1 MRPLR
6 IAIAAAVLSIV
17 VAGGSARAASLQPI
31 GSFAEPIYVTSDP
44 GDAERL
50 FVVERAGR
58 VLQVEDGTTSTF
70 ADLRSAVGCVGECS
84 GERGLLSIAPAP
96 DFDTSGRLYV
106 DYAKDTDGT
115 IHVAELRADGATA
128 PLSSLRDV
136 LVIPHPG
143 QSNHNGGQL
152 QFGPEGDLF
161 ISTGDGGGGN
171 DQLHNAQ
178 DLTKPLGKI
187 LRVDPEPAGV
197 LPYTIPAGNPFA
209 GVGSDY
215 APIWSYGLRN
225 PFRFSFDRVNGAIVI
240 GDVGQDER
248 EEVDYAPQ
256 PGPGAGANYGW
267 NCREGLIE
275 GPADDPGCAGSPPGA
290 FVDPIFDYPHTIAA
304 GGTAKRSAIIGGYV
318 VHDPGLPELAG
329 RYLYGDFGSG
339 EVRSL
344 SLANPF
350 AGDRS
355 EQLTIANLNSF
366 GEDSCGR
373 IYAISGNGPVYRLVG
388 QQPTTCPQP
397 PTQAT
402 LQRSYVGIKALRRTV
417 QRGRRAL
424 ITTWVS
430 PCRGRVGERVTLL
443 RGRTRLGT
451 RRLDRACTAR
461 FKPQI
466 HRRQRFA
473 VRIAADSTYVAATSR
488 HLGIS
493 PRRRAR
499 LRRSAR

>member
-6 IAIAAAVLSIV
+6 IVVAAALLSIV
-17 VAGGSARAASLQPI
+17 VAGASAQAASLQSI
-31 GSFAEPIYVTSDP
+31 GNFSEPIYVTSDP
-44 GDAERL
+44 GNAGRL

-58 VLQVEDGTTSTF
+58 ILQVQGGITSTF
-70 ADLRSAVGCVGECS
+70 ADLRTTVGCVGECS

-96 DFDTSGRLYV
+96 DFDDSGRLYA

-115 IHVAELRADGATA
+115 IHVAELRANGATA

-152 QFGPEGDLF
+152 QFGPEGNLF
-161 ISTGDGGGGN
+161 ISTGDGGGSD

-187 LRVDPEPAGV
+187 LRIDPAPAGV

-225 PFRFSFDRVNGAIVI
+225 PFRFSFDRASGALVI

-248 EEVDYAPQ
+248 EEVDYAPA
-256 PGPGAGANYGW
+256 PGLGAGANYGW

-275 GPADDPGCAGSPPGA
+275 GPADDPGCSGAPPGS
-290 FVDPIFDYPHTIAA
+290 FVDPIFDYPHTIAP
-304 GGTAKRSAIIGGYV
+304 GGTTIRRAIIGGYV
-318 VHDPGLPELAG
+318 VHDPSLPELAG
-329 RYLYGDFGSG
+329 RYLYGDLSSG

-344 SLANPF
+344 SLTSPF
-350 AGDRS
+350 GSDRS
-355 EQLTIANLNSF
+355 EQLGVANLNSF
-366 GEDSCGR
+366 GEDACGR
-373 IYAISGNGPVYRLVG
+373 IYAVSGSGPVYRLVG
-388 QQPTTCPQP
+388 PQPTPCQES
-397 PTQAT
+397 PTTAT
-402 LQRSYVGIKALRRTV
+402 LERSYVGIKALRRTV

-488 HLGIS
+488 RLGIN

-499 LRRSAR
+499 LHRSAR

>member
-1 MRPLR
+1 MRHLR
-6 IAIAAAVLSIV
+6 IAVAAAVLSV
-17 VAGGSARAASLQPI
+17 AVAGGSARAASLQPI
-31 GSFAEPIYVTSDP
+31 GNFAEPIYVSSDP
-44 GDAERL
+44 GNAERL

-58 VLQVEDGTTSTF
+58 ILQVEDGTTSTF
-70 ADLRSAVGCVGECS
+70 ADLRSTIGCIGECS

-106 DYAKDTDGT
+106 DYASDGDGT
-115 IHVAELRADGATA
+115 IHVAELRANGAIA

-136 LVIPHPG
+136 LTIPHPG

-152 QFGPEGDLF
+152 QFGPEGNLF
-161 ISTGDGGGGN
+161 ISTGDGGGSD

-178 DLTKPLGKI
+178 NLTKQLGKI
-187 LRVDPEPAGV
+187 LRIDPEPAGV
-197 LPYTIPAGNPFA
+197 LPYTIPPGNPFA

-215 APIWSYGLRN
+215 PPIWSYGLRN
-225 PFRFSFDRVNGAIVI
+225 AFRFSFDRAGGALVI

-248 EEVDYAPQ
+248 EEVDYAPP
-256 PGPGAGANYGW
+256 PGLGAGANYGW

-275 GPADDPGCAGSPPGA
+275 GPADDEGCAGAPPGS
-290 FVDPIFDYPHTIAA
+290 FVDSIFDYPHTIAA
-304 GGTAKRSAIIGGYV
+304 GGTSKRCAIIGGYV
-318 VHDPGLPELAG
+318 VHDPGLPDLAG
-329 RYLYGDFGSG
+329 RYLYGDLCSS

-344 SLANPF
+344 SLASPF
-350 AGDRS
+350 ASDRS
-355 EQLTIANLNSF
+355 EQLSIANLNSF

-373 IYAISGNGPVYRLVG
+373 IYAVSGSGPVYRLVG
-388 QQPTTCPQP
+388 QQPTSCQQP
-397 PTQAT
+397 TT
-402 LQRSYVGIKALRRTV
+402 EVNLQRSYVGIRALRRTV

-451 RRLDRACTAR
+451 RHLDRACTAR

-466 HRRQRFA
+466 HRRQRFT
-473 VRIAADSTYVAATSR
+473 VRILADSSYEAATSR
-488 HLGIS
+488 HLGINA
-493 PRRRAR
+493 RRRVR
-499 LRRSAR
+499 LHRSAH